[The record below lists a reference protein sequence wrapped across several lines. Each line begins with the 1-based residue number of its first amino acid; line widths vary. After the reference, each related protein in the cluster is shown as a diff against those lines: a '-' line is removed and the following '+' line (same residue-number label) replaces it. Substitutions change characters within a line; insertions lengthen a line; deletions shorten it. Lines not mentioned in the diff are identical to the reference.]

1 MDLTSDLCPS
11 TTLTPPTHTAPSLHL
26 YFSLSNLRTREETK
40 RFIII
45 ILCHPTHT
53 THHRPSTSDHLPQT
67 PIIDHP
73 LKTIY
78 PPITHPQPPSPYKT
92 IPTDHVPPITQT
104 KISDQTPDHAPQ
116 TTHPKLPVQT
126 SQTRPPIPGHPF
138 LSTHPKPPPQ
148 TTTKG
153 HPAHTTYNRPPTTDP
168 HHRPPNTDHQPVS
181 KSRASIV
188 GSCHGVGLSV
198 DQSEVRV
205 IDGR

>member
-45 ILCHPTHT
+45 ILYHPTHT

-78 PPITHPQPPSPYKT
+78 PQSPTPNRPAHTRLSPQTTYLRSLKPKS
-92 IPTDHVPPITQT
+92 QT
-104 KISDQTPDHAPQ
+104 RPQ
-116 TTHPKLPVQT
+116 TTHHRPPTPNSLFRPARPDHPFLAT
-126 SQTRPPIPGHPF
+126 HFCPPIPNH
-138 LSTHPKPPPQ
+138 
-148 TTTKG
+148 
-153 HPAHTTYNRPPTTDP
+153 
-168 HHRPPNTDHQPVS
+168 HHRPPPKATQHTPLITDHPLQTPTTDHPTQTTNRSQNREQV
-181 KSRASIV
+181 
-188 GSCHGVGLSV
+188 
-198 DQSEVRV
+198 
-205 IDGR
+205 